1 MSLTPPKA
9 YDLAVDLLRA
19 LVEGV
24 GDRDELRST
33 LVALSGREW
42 LVLDQAARSYRHH
55 YSTPISGLR
64 GWLDERVNEPDGFV
78 AAVTSMHVDGRFR
91 ERATRVLG
99 DVGGPLAA
107 AALAVRL
114 LDHVPQVRV
123 AAAESLQ
130 NANVMEH
137 LERVMDVVLAGRERR
152 FGSNALELVESR
164 VCADV
169 GEEAL
174 AETLMASPL
183 LRVRRRGIE
192 MAHRLGLLPLE
203 RLREIA
209 RTETDQLVLAWCAEW
224 LFASRDATDLA
235 DLLEAR
241 SAMIRQI
248 VVLAVHDDALP
259 DDRLLALAAD
269 RVPRVRESV
278 RFRARKRGLD
288 VVGWHRAQLH
298 QDIPGRVRAAVLDG
312 LLAVGDATDL
322 PAFVEALDSSRPRVR
337 EVAIRG
343 VIMWADRED
352 ALGTLPACLID
363 PSGRVSAA
371 AARALGRLGAP
382 AVMASEAWSSERRSN
397 RRAAWLLARSCGG
410 WDQVEADLRLAGDQD
425 AELAG
430 LGRAQVS
437 NWLEVRAAT
446 TWQPMSAE
454 QRDRIAA
461 LLETWD
467 GRPGAARA
475 IAFHAG
481 IRTARPER
489 SADSDGTATQKWW
502 RRH

>member
-1 MSLTPPKA
+1 MA
-9 YDLAVDLLRA
+9 YDLAVDLLRTI
-19 LVEGV
+19 VDGV
-24 GDRDELRST
+24 GGRDDLRST

-42 LVLDQAARSYRHH
+42 LLLDQAARSYRHH
-55 YSTPISGLR
+55 YSRPVSGLR
-64 GWLDERVNEPDGFV
+64 GWLDEGLNEPDGFV

-91 ERATRVLG
+91 ERATRALG
-99 DVGGPLAA
+99 KVDGPLAA

-114 LDHVPQVRV
+114 LDHVPQVRE

-130 NANVMEH
+130 NATRMEH

-152 FGSNALELVESR
+152 FGADALELVESR
-164 VCADV
+164 VSAGV

-174 AETLMASPL
+174 AAMLMASPL
-183 LRVRRRGIE
+183 LRVRRRGVE
-192 MAHRLGLLPLE
+192 LAHQLGLISAE
-203 RLREIA
+203 RLRELA
-209 RTETDQLVLAWCAEW
+209 RTETDQLVLAWCADW
-224 LFASRDATDLA
+224 LLASRGAIDLA
-235 DLLEAR
+235 DLLDAR
-241 SAMIRQI
+241 SAMIRQV
-248 VVLAVHDDALP
+248 VVLAVDDDALP
-259 DDRLLALAAD
+259 DDRLLMLAVD
-269 RVPRVRESV
+269 RVPRVRESA

-288 VVGWHRAQLH
+288 VVGWYRAQLH
-298 QDIPGRVRAAVLDG
+298 QDIRGRVRAAALDG

-322 PAFVEALDSSRPRVR
+322 PRFVEALDSSRPRVR

-343 VIMWADRED
+343 VIMWANRGD
-352 ALGTLPACLID
+352 ALAILPAFLTD

-382 AVMASEAWSSERRSN
+382 ASTASEAWSSERRSN

-430 LGRAQVS
+430 LGRAQVW
-437 NWLEVRAAT
+437 NWLEIRAAT

-461 LLETWD
+461 LLETWN

-481 IRTARPER
+481 IRTPRA
-489 SADSDGTATQKWW
+489 
-502 RRH
+502 